1 MSAINMND
9 AKTTKAVW
17 LSFCLGLMAALGLSA
32 APAFAQSRTWVSG
45 AGNDANPCSRT
56 LPCLTFAAA
65 HAVTAAG
72 GEINC
77 LDSAGFGTLTIT
89 KAISIICEGVV
100 AGVLASGVNGMTVN
114 AGAGDVVVLRGLDF
128 EGIGTGNSGIAFNS
142 GAALHIENCRIRDFN
157 DWGILFTPTA
167 AAELYVTGATISHNG
182 FVAGGGGIEVRTTAG
197 LTSKV
202 TINQSNVQNNTFGI
216 RADGNGGAGGVIN
229 MTIRDTV
236 STGNSLNGIV
246 GTTPAGMA
254 AIVMMLDRVTS
265 SHNAAG
271 FGVIADGP
279 STFINVGGSSVAGN
293 ANGVGSSNGGTL
305 LSFKTN
311 QIRGNSVDGTPVA
324 AVSLD

>member
-77 LDSAGFGTLTIT
+77 LDSGSFGTLTIT
-89 KAISIICEGVV
+89 KSISIICEGVV
-100 AGVLASGVNGMTVN
+100 AGVLASGGIGVFVN
-114 AGAGDVVVLRGLDF
+114 AGATDVVVLRGLDI
-128 EGIGTGNSGIAFNS
+128 EGGVLGNTGVEFLS
-142 GAALHIENCRIRDFN
+142 GAALHIENCRIRDF
-157 DWGILFTPTA
+157 DSWGILFQPGA

-182 FVAGGGGIEVRTTAG
+182 VGSGGGMLVRAPV
-197 LTSKV
+197 LATSKV
-202 TINQSNVQNNTFGI
+202 TINQSNVQNNFFGI
-216 RADGNGGAGGVIN
+216 KADGTGGGGGVIN
-229 MTIRDTV
+229 MTIRDTASV
-236 STGNSLNGIV
+236 GNSSNGIV
-246 GTTPAGMA
+246 GTMSAGQA
-254 AIVMMLDRVTS
+254 AIVMMIDRSTS

-271 FGVIADGP
+271 FGIIADGP
-279 STFINVGGSSVAGN
+279 STFINVGNSSIAGN
-293 ANGVGSSNGGTL
+293 ANGVGASNGGTL
-305 LSFKTN
+305 RSFKTN
-311 QIRGNSVDGTPVA
+311 QIRGNSSDGTPVA
-324 AVSLD
+324 AVGLD